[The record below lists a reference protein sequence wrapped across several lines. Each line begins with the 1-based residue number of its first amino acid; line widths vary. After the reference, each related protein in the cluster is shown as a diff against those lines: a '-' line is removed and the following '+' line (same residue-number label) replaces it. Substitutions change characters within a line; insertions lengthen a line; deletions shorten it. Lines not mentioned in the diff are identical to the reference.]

1 MIRLVVDCIGFPDS
15 SRVDVDRWEPF
26 LKALGASGEVELI
39 LLDRGNKP
47 QIHGARAV
55 PFPEYRV
62 TAAPQDSLL
71 IQQICDAFNADVFI
85 STGMTSPVG
94 TPTVLVANDSMVR
107 SLAGD
112 ADERIRLET
121 ETTIAFALGYVCTGP
136 GTSDLIAS
144 MQPEVPRDRILTIL
158 PPAAIEE
165 HTGIF
170 GSCAQGI
177 SRDVRAVTSS
187 LIWLLEALADDRR
200 AGAFQT
206 FFSEWRWTRIA
217 EARLTSLFDCAEEQL
232 DRATPQRIGTETPL
246 PPRGGQAEVGKGDPI

>member
-15 SRVDVDRWEPF
+15 SPVDIECWQP
-26 LKALGASGEVELI
+26 LLNALGASGDVELI

-47 QIHGARAV
+47 QIHGAWAV
-55 PFPEYRV
+55 PFPEYSV

-71 IQQICDAFNADVFI
+71 IQKICDAFAADVFI

-107 SLAGD
+107 SLARD
-112 ADERIRLET
+112 SDERIRLET
-121 ETTIAFALGYVCTGP
+121 ETAIAFALGYVCTGP

-144 MQPEVPRDRILTIL
+144 MQPEVPRERILTIL
-158 PPAAIEE
+158 PPSAIED
-165 HTGIF
+165 HTEIV
-170 GSCAQGI
+170 GSCAQSINRG
-177 SRDVRAVTSS
+177 VRGVPSS

-200 AGAFQT
+200 AGAFQN

-217 EARLTSLFDCAEEQL
+217 EARLTSLFDC
-232 DRATPQRIGTETPL
+232 
-246 PPRGGQAEVGKGDPI
+246 VK